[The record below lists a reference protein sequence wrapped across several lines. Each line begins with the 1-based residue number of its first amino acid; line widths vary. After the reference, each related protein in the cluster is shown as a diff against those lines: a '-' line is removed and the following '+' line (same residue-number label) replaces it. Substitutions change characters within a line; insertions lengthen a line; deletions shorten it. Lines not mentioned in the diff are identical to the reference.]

1 MRFSLSMHISMP
13 PAVSPSL
20 SSSRGSTGAMLSED
34 QMVWLRSGLEQP
46 GGKLTRYQ
54 KNGIL
59 VSQAMVSACLRAGL
73 IEPWVH
79 NPLSPPRVYRL
90 TDAGRVALLQTYS
103 GTIRV
108 DFSQW
113 KRDTALVAGS
123 MSTLDAARAV
133 PPKGF
138 SSSVGLRV
146 AEDLSQQSDLVLA
159 GAAQK

>member
-1 MRFSLSMHISMP
+1 MRSYLSMHISMP
-13 PAVSPSL
+13 PAASPSL
-20 SSSRGSTGAMLSED
+20 SSPRGSNGAMLGED

-59 VSQAMVSACLRAGL
+59 VSQTIVNACLHAGL

-79 NPLSPPRVYRL
+79 NPLFPPRVYRL
-90 TDAGRVALLQTYS
+90 TDAGRAALLQTYS

-123 MSTLDAARAV
+123 MNSLDAARAV

-138 SSSVGLRV
+138 SSTIGLRV
-146 AEDLSQQSDLVLA
+146 AEDLSQQPELVLV
-159 GAAQK
+159 GTTQK